1 MYSTENFS
9 EEKLLEE
16 RIAVDNSGITSCR
29 SRLDRRSR
37 TYFWVFQVM
46 FFLISLST
54 LLGGSAYRRAVQRC
68 NCEDHMPMYSPA
80 LKAVQNTGYYQR
92 FDGSFATP
100 NIFKGT
106 PNADLDAAWADITYE
121 NGSVIIQ

>member
-1 MYSTENFS
+1 
-9 EEKLLEE
+9 
-16 RIAVDNSGITSCR
+16 
-29 SRLDRRSR
+29 
-37 TYFWVFQVM
+37 
-46 FFLISLST
+46 
-54 LLGGSAYRRAVQRC
+54 
-68 NCEDHMPMYSPA
+68 MYSPA